1 MTLVSQITK
10 RGAEKV
16 KFAETEFSKLS
27 KLITIKPTKT
37 II

>member
-1 MTLVSQITK
+1 MSKEGK
-10 RGAEKV
+10 RSV

-27 KLITIKPTKT
+27 KLITIKPKRT